1 MSDSD
6 RGEWEIRTA
15 ERNAVNWDDY
25 AAGMRWDVSPYAPSE
40 DDDADDGD
48 AMPYECPDCGA
59 RHDGATTGAERLKRR
74 RERMNLVQA
83 QQAVERARDAY
94 AAATSARAELV
105 RRERDRG
112 RTIYAIAQE
121 LGVTQNAV
129 RRMLGLRGD

>member
-1 MSDSD
+1 
-6 RGEWEIRTA
+6 
-15 ERNAVNWDDY
+15 
-25 AAGMRWDVSPYAPSE
+25 
-40 DDDADDGD
+40 
-48 AMPYECPDCGA
+48 
-59 RHDGATTGAERLKRR
+59 
-74 RERMNLVQA
+74 MNLVQA

>member
-1 MSDSD
+1 MVA
-6 RGEWEIRTA
+6 GVK
-15 ERNAVNWDDY
+15 VN
-25 AAGMRWDVSPYAPSE
+25 
-40 DDDADDGD
+40 DGD

-59 RHDGATTGAERLKRR
+59 RHDGATTGTERLKRR

-105 RRERDRG
+105 RIERARG